1 VASRSVVSAAIAR
14 QDTAVVHAL
23 PPLTP
28 YDKAALVVVSGLPA
42 PRGVG
47 GVIVRTWDRDLPR
60 PRGALVFADQEG
72 GLVKTF
78 PELPPWRAA
87 AAWTTAEDARAAGRA
102 TAVALRGAAVD
113 VDFAPVLDAPD
124 GPLGSRQFARG
135 ELGVAFARGLAGAA
149 CVKHFPGL
157 GSAPI
162 STDDAP
168 RVHAVVRPQD
178 LRPFR
183 AAIRAGVRCVM
194 VGHAFYRRFGGL
206 RASLEPK
213 TYALLRSLG
222 FHGLAVTD
230 SLSLVHDAPVE
241 RWAPQAIRAGA
252 DMVLFTSPAHALRAI
267 RALLPLARRGEL
279 DAHVASVLA
288 AKARARARAQAPAP
302 APPRAARR
310 SR

>member
-1 VASRSVVSAAIAR
+1 MAR
-14 QDTAVVHAL
+14 QDTAAVHAL

-28 YDKAALVVVSGLPA
+28 YEKAALVVVSGLPA
-42 PRGVG
+42 PRSVG
-47 GVIVRTWDRDLPR
+47 GVIVRTWDRELPR

-78 PELPPWRAA
+78 PDLPPWRPAS
-87 AAWTTAEDARAAGRA
+87 AWTAAEDARAAGRA
-102 TAVALRGAAVD
+102 TAAALRGAGVD
-113 VDFAPVLDAPD
+113 VDLAPVLDAPD

-135 ELGVAFARGLAGAA
+135 QLGVAFASGLGGAA
-149 CVKHFPGL
+149 CAKHFPGL
-157 GSAPI
+157 GSAPV

-183 AAIRAGVRCVM
+183 VAIRAGVRCVM
-194 VGHAFYRRFGGL
+194 VGHAFYRRFGPL

-222 FHGLAVTD
+222 FRGLAITD

-241 RWAPQAIRAGA
+241 RWARQAIRAGA
-252 DMVLFTSPAHALRAI
+252 DMVLFTSPAHARRAI

-279 DAHVASVLA
+279 DAHVARVV
-288 AKARARARAQAPAP
+288 
-302 APPRAARR
+302 AARR
-310 SR
+310 RLRCRPQHERLCR